1 MEDVLIWVDEQDR
14 EIGYGEKWITH
25 QEEHLHRA
33 FSLFLF
39 RENDGKLLIHRR
51 AEGKYHSGGL
61 WTNACCS
68 HPRKGENLR
77 DAVIRRME
85 EELGLRL
92 PDTALRPG
100 SLKELGKFQ
109 YYQKYDDCAESEID
123 HVFYLSVCGDDISL
137 CPDPGEITE
146 VRWVTVRELKDWMA
160 AHPQDF
166 TAWFAPAFSIVEP
179 YLAGEGT
186 RC

>member
-14 EIGYGEKWITH
+14 EIGCGEKWITH

-123 HVFYLSVCGDDISL
+123 HVFYLSVSGDCVNL
-137 CPDPGEITE
+137 NPDPREIAE
-146 VRWVTVRELKDWMA
+146 VRWVTVGALKDWMA

>member
-14 EIGYGEKWITH
+14 EIGCGEKWITH

-77 DAVIRRME
+77 DAVIRRTE
-85 EELGLRL
+85 EELRLRL
-92 PDTALRPG
+92 PEAALRPG

-123 HVFYLSVCGDDISL
+123 HVFYLSVSGDCVNL
-137 CPDPGEITE
+137 NPDPREIAE
-146 VRWVTVRELKDWMA
+146 VRWVTVGALKDWMA
-160 AHPQDF
+160 ARPEDF